1 MYKLALLFSVLITL
15 NANAKSS
22 NDTDYLNYTT
32 LDREQHRL
40 EKSLFDKVEIINSAE
55 LDISTIN
62 IIELEE
68 EVELGFDTANYLP
81 KDFNALKGMHD
92 LDWNTIELVEIEED
106 VEFDFN
112 TKDYLPKNF
121 NALKE
126 MHDLDSHKFQL
137 VLIEIKK
144 ELGYN
149 LCSKN

>member
-1 MYKLALLFSVLITL
+1 
-15 NANAKSS
+15 
-22 NDTDYLNYTT
+22 
-32 LDREQHRL
+32 
-40 EKSLFDKVEIINSAE
+40 
-55 LDISTIN
+55 
-62 IIELEE
+62 
-68 EVELGFDTANYLP
+68 
-81 KDFNALKGMHD
+81 MHD

-121 NALKE
+121 NALKG